1 MCVYVCEGGCLVQH
15 KKVFFIKM
23 AQTFFFFLFTLIFY
37 EQANIFI
44 AIVYTTV

>member
-1 MCVYVCEGGCLVQH
+1 MCVYVCEGGCLIQH

-23 AQTFFFFLFTLIFY
+23 AQTSPPFTLIFY